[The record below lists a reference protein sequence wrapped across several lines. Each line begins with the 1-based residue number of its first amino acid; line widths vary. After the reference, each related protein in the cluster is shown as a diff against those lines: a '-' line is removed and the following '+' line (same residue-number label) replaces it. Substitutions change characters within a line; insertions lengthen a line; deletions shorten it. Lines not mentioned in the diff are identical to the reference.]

1 MDPKEVLEDLKKQ
14 APARARVLIQLVLQR
29 EADKLMP
36 NWRAEQLIKF
46 IGLIDWF
53 AEDLEDAYEKERVMT
68 VSWLA
73 RNLLEAK
80 AASATLRV

>member
-1 MDPKEVLEDLKKQ
+1 
-14 APARARVLIQLVLQR
+14 
-29 EADKLMP
+29 MP

-46 IGLIDWF
+46 IGLIEWF